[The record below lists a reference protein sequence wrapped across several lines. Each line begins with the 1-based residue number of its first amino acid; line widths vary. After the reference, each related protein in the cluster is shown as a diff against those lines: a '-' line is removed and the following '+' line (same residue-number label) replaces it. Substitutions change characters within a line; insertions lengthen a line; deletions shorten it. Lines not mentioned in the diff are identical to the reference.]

1 MFQKKSLI
9 LQKITR
15 PNTHYMLKLLIKQ
28 YIKYPTVFLGGFL
41 KSFFLK
47 EKRME
52 DPIDFVVTW
61 VNGSDPVWKA
71 EKLKYEGK
79 DAEST
84 GDSSDERYRNWDL
97 FRYWFRAVEQYAPWV
112 NKVYLVT
119 YGHIPSWLNTE
130 CKKLVIINHKD
141 YIPAKYL
148 PTFSSVPIE
157 LNLFRIKDLSE
168 NFVYFNDDTILNC
181 PVNPE
186 DFFQDGLP
194 RICSIATPAQNSP
207 DNEVFAH
214 QLFTGFG
221 FMNKYNWEDIIQKTS
236 SKWFHHSYGVRLL
249 YNWHAYQNRFF
260 TGMYFTHMPQAFRK
274 QTMKAVWE
282 EFGKELDEIS
292 SHRFRSPMDCNHH
305 IFTMKEVVNGSY
317 VPMKPFYYGRI
328 DELMAEHA
336 ETFAGN
342 IRQKSCRIVCVN
354 DTKSINSKN
363 FESVRNTMEQAFRE
377 VLPTPSSFEK
387 EN

>member
-1 MFQKKSLI
+1 M
-9 LQKITR
+9 
-15 PNTHYMLKLLIKQ
+15 
-28 YIKYPTVFLGGFL
+28 
-41 KSFFLK
+41 
-47 EKRME
+47 
-52 DPIDFVVTW
+52 
-61 VNGSDPVWKA
+61 
-71 EKLKYEGK
+71 
-79 DAEST
+79 
-84 GDSSDERYRNWDL
+84 
-97 FRYWFRAVEQYAPWV
+97 
-112 NKVYLVT
+112 
-119 YGHIPSWLNTE
+119 
-130 CKKLVIINHKD
+130 
-141 YIPAKYL
+141 
-148 PTFSSVPIE
+148 
-157 LNLFRIKDLSE
+157 
-168 NFVYFNDDTILNC
+168 YFNDDTILNS

-236 SKWFHHSYGVRLL
+236 SKWFHHCYGVRLL